1 MKINKEEA
9 ERIIYEGHEDYDE
22 VSRKIIDQR
31 RWSTVIL
38 GVYKNNKTEKFYE
51 VQFEK
56 GRTECQ
62 YQDPFYSSEVEFHEV
77 ELKEVVVKKW
87 VRI

>member
-1 MKINKEEA
+1 MKLNKEEA
-9 ERIIYEGHEDYDE
+9 ERLVFENQEDYDE
-22 VSRKIIDQR
+22 FSRKIIDQR

-38 GVYKNNKTEKFYE
+38 GVYKNNKTGKFYE

-56 GRTECQ
+56 GSTEYQ
-62 YQDPFYSSEVEFHEV
+62 DQDPFYSAEVEFHEV
-77 ELKEVVVKKW
+77 ELKEVVIKKW